1 MNINEIAK
9 LANVSRATV
18 SRYFNDGY
26 VSAEKREQIRRVI
39 EETGYKPSAQAQMLR
54 TKKTK
59 QIGVIIPKI
68 NSESISGMVSG
79 ISKELKQAGFWL
91 LLANTENQER
101 EEVEYL
107 KLFSENQVDGI
118 ILIGT
123 IFTPAHKR
131 ALRALQVPVVVL
143 GQKLEGYSC
152 VYQDDYLAAKE
163 SARMMLKDAKHPACL
178 GVTKR
183 DHAAGE
189 ERFRGFL
196 DVLEEKGID
205 WDNSFYEESAFSV
218 EDGYEAMGRLWE
230 RHPEIDAVFGA
241 TDSVALGALGW
252 LQEHQIRIPQQVAIS
267 GVGDTVSG
275 QIVAP
280 KLSSVHF
287 FYQTSGQEA
296 ARLLLELMNGNPAG
310 KEIKMGFRTEERG
323 TTRQTAIWKNLRIVL
338 EKLPQFL
345 RELFLLC
352 RYACT
357 QKEKARNSNERNKN
371 KTICNTAKIKLE
383 ALADRAGDPPR
394 IMCPAGGGP
403 GRARTACR
411 CSRHCSSTWCLRA
424 RSVGLQRSLRHRND
438 PCAGS
443 TASGRT
449 VFHRDR
455 NCFDVSC
462 GWQRLCDSGQ
472 RLYDDRLSNP
482 GHSIADR
489 TGVADLERNFMDPQ
503 QGWRKEKSRQRRAGT

>member
-68 NSESISGMVSG
+68 NSESISGMISG

-163 SARMMLKDAKHPACL
+163 SARMMLKDAKHPAYL

-205 WDNSFYEESAFSV
+205 WDNSFYEESTFFV

-275 QIVAP
+275 RIVAP

-310 KEIKMGFRTEERG
+310 KEIKMGFRIEERG
-323 TTRQTAIWKNLRIVL
+323 TTRQTAI
-338 EKLPQFL
+338 
-345 RELFLLC
+345 
-352 RYACT
+352 
-357 QKEKARNSNERNKN
+357 
-371 KTICNTAKIKLE
+371 
-383 ALADRAGDPPR
+383 
-394 IMCPAGGGP
+394 
-403 GRARTACR
+403 
-411 CSRHCSSTWCLRA
+411 
-424 RSVGLQRSLRHRND
+424 
-438 PCAGS
+438 
-443 TASGRT
+443 
-449 VFHRDR
+449 
-455 NCFDVSC
+455 
-462 GWQRLCDSGQ
+462 
-472 RLYDDRLSNP
+472 
-482 GHSIADR
+482 
-489 TGVADLERNFMDPQ
+489 
-503 QGWRKEKSRQRRAGT
+503 

>member
-68 NSESISGMVSG
+68 NSESISGMISG

-178 GVTKR
+178 GVTKSIPR
-183 DHAAGE
+183 PGKRVTNRTIRSTMRKTAHSMHSMQSLRKRKQMSCSADA
-189 ERFRGFL
+189 
-196 DVLEEKGID
+196 
-205 WDNSFYEESAFSV
+205 WDSINI
-218 EDGYEAMGRLWE
+218 MIWIKL
-230 RHPEIDAVFGA
+230 
-241 TDSVALGALGW
+241 
-252 LQEHQIRIPQQVAIS
+252 S
-267 GVGDTVSG
+267 GV
-275 QIVAP
+275 
-280 KLSSVHF
+280 H
-287 FYQTSGQEA
+287 
-296 ARLLLELMNGNPAG
+296 
-310 KEIKMGFRTEERG
+310 
-323 TTRQTAIWKNLRIVL
+323 W
-338 EKLPQFL
+338 
-345 RELFLLC
+345 
-352 RYACT
+352 
-357 QKEKARNSNERNKN
+357 
-371 KTICNTAKIKLE
+371 
-383 ALADRAGDPPR
+383 
-394 IMCPAGGGP
+394 
-403 GRARTACR
+403 
-411 CSRHCSSTWCLRA
+411 TW
-424 RSVGLQRSLRHRND
+424 
-438 PCAGS
+438 
-443 TASGRT
+443 
-449 VFHRDR
+449 
-455 NCFDVSC
+455 
-462 GWQRLCDSGQ
+462 
-472 RLYDDRLSNP
+472 
-482 GHSIADR
+482 
-489 TGVADLERNFMDPQ
+489 
-503 QGWRKEKSRQRRAGT
+503 